1 MAGTEA
7 PDHQEHFF
15 IFETRFKF
23 IDNGIHC
30 RLVLRDHLLAVLL
43 DRFVKQGG
51 NSAQALIRFGR
62 SEEVVFHPRNT
73 VSLLHMLNHVVHG
86 TVAVNQVQLRLMG
99 NFQLIQGTVTGPL
112 GNDTEAHFF
121 EQDT

>member
-1 MAGTEA
+1 M
-7 PDHQEHFF
+7 
-15 IFETRFKF
+15 
-23 IDNGIHC
+23 
-30 RLVLRDHLLAVLL
+30 LRNHLLAVLL
-43 DRFVKQGG
+43 DRFIEQRGDGAK
-51 NSAQALIRFGR
+51 ALVRLRR

-99 NFQLIQGTVTGPL
+99 YFQLIQGTVTGPL
-112 GNDTEAHFF
+112 GNDAEAHFF